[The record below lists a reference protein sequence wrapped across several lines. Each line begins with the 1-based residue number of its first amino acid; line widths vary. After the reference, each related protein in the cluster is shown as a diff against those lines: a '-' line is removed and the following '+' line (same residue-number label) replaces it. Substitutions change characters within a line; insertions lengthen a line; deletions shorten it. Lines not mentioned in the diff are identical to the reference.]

1 MQVVGLVMV
10 IALLS
15 LPAAT
20 ASHFSKRLWQMM
32 VIASFL
38 SLAYTVGGLYV
49 SYAADMPTGATII
62 IVSGVVKQDEIDD
75 LLAAGADEFVKKPF
89 NIQRLLARI
98 GELLE
103 V

>member
-1 MQVVGLVMV
+1 VLVQVVGLVMV

-32 VIASFL
+32 VGASLL

-49 SYAADMPTGATII
+49 SYAVNMPTGATII
-62 IVSGVVKQDEIDD
+62 IVSGVVYLLTTIVARQRRRAVRRRVAQDQP
-75 LLAAGADEFVKKPF
+75 GAV
-89 NIQRLLARI
+89 AS
-98 GELLE
+98 
-103 V
+103 